1 MKTLPI
7 IFSIMVIVTLN
18 SCTQKTDTNVMLQ
31 DSKTRTEIF
40 TTITENQD
48 YMTEFMENM
57 QNSQHAMQMMEGNQ
71 KMMGNM
77 MKMMHENGIMSE
89 DCLQSCI
96 KMMGD
101 KGMYMMTDEDKKNE
115 NTDDDHTEH
124 H

>member
-1 MKTLPI
+1 
-7 IFSIMVIVTLN
+7 VIVTLN
-18 SCTQKTDTNVMLQ
+18 SYTQKTDTNVMLQ

>member
-18 SCTQKTDTNVMLQ
+18 SYTQKTDTNVMLQ